1 MSAHTEAASPVRDTA
16 LLWLAVGIIAASITG
31 FYWFEGQFNVL
42 IRVVGMLAGGAVAIL
57 IALQSAPGKAAWA
70 VVRESRT
77 EVRKVVWPTRKE
89 TLQTTA
95 IILIVVL
102 ILGMLLWGVD
112 SLLLLSLELL
122 TGRGG

>member
-1 MSAHTEAASPVRDTA
+1 MSAHTEAASPARDTA

-57 IALQSAPGKAAWA
+57 VALASAPGKAAWA
-70 VVRESRT
+70 VVRDSRT

-89 TLQTTA
+89 TMQTTA

>member
-1 MSAHTEAASPVRDTA
+1 MSAHTEAANTTRDTA
-16 LLWLAVGIIAASITG
+16 LLWLAVAIIAASITG

-57 IALQSAPGKAAWA
+57 VALQSMPGKAAWS

-102 ILGMLLWGVD
+102 ILGVILWGVD
-112 SLLLLSLELL
+112 SLLLLALELL

>member
-1 MSAHTEAASPVRDTA
+1 MSAHTEAANTTRDTA
-16 LLWLAVGIIAASITG
+16 LLWLAVAIIAASITG

-42 IRVVGMLAGGAVAIL
+42 IRVVGMLAGGAIAIL
-57 IALQSAPGKAAWA
+57 VALQSMPGKAAWS

-102 ILGMLLWGVD
+102 ILGVILWGVD
-112 SLLLLSLELL
+112 SLLLLALELL

>member
-1 MSAHTEAASPVRDTA
+1 MSAHTETATSFRDTA
-16 LLWLAVGIIAASITG
+16 LLWAAVAILAASITG
-31 FYWFEGQFNVL
+31 FYWFEGQFNAL
-42 IRVVGMLAGGAVAIL
+42 IRVLGMLAGGAVAIL
-57 IALQSAPGKAAWA
+57 VALQSQPGKSAWL

-89 TLQTTA
+89 TAQTTA

-102 ILGMLLWGVD
+102 ILGMILWGVD
-112 SLLLLSLELL
+112 SLLLMALQAL

>member
-1 MSAHTEAASPVRDTA
+1 MSAHTEAASTARDTA

-42 IRVVGMLAGGAVAIL
+42 IRVIGMLAGGAIAIL
-57 IALQSAPGKAAWA
+57 VALQSVPGKAAWA
-70 VVRESRT
+70 VVRDSRT

-89 TLQTTA
+89 TMQTTA

-102 ILGMLLWGVD
+102 ILGVLLWGVD
-112 SLLLLSLELL
+112 SLLLLALELL

>member
-1 MSAHTEAASPVRDTA
+1 MSAHTEAANTTRDTA
-16 LLWLAVGIIAASITG
+16 LLWLAVAIIAASITG

-57 IALQSAPGKAAWA
+57 VALQSMPGKAAWS

-102 ILGMLLWGVD
+102 ILGVILWGVD
-112 SLLLLSLELL
+112 SLLLLALEML